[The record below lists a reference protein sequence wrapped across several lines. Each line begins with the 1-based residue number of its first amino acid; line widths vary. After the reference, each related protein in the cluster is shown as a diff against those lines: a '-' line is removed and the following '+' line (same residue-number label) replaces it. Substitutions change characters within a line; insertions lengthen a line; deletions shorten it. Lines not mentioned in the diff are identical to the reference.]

1 MSRSVGDIRTSQLI
15 TTFGPGAVTDLQRL
29 SVIILGIDRWT
40 IRDDL
45 IIDEQ
50 RLRSALG
57 VQALYS
63 PLVEEGPR
71 GPRGTIPS
79 EIFPRYLVCPNS
91 ACRFLA
97 RIEDFN
103 WDHRFSEPRCSDPR
117 CPTQGRFRVN
127 PSRFVVSCRNGHLD
141 DFPFH
146 DYVHDGPAGGCH
158 GPLRLIDT
166 GRTGSIS
173 DIIVR
178 CESNND
184 SKSLGSA
191 FQQNQNA
198 LGTCTGRRPWLGRDF
213 QEDCSE
219 RPEAILRGASNL
231 YFPIVRSALSIPPWA
246 APIHEDIAR
255 YERFFGNVAD
265 RSALETVLNHL
276 QLPDLAPYSV
286 DEILEALLRRRGVL
300 PAQTTDELLRPE
312 WSALRQPTR
321 AAGRTDFETE
331 HVDIPDGFEDLIEQV
346 VLVHRLKEVR
356 ALQGFTRIE
365 PPGAWGDVPDDPN
378 RVAPLSRGSVDW
390 LPAIVVRGEGVFIE
404 LRHEAVRAWAEIQA
418 VQLVLRQ
425 MGEAQNEWRAAR
437 NLPPGPVPDPSYVLC
452 HTLAHLLMR
461 RMSLDAGY
469 SSSSLRERI
478 YGMGEGEEMMTGL
491 LIYTATTDSD
501 GSLGGLVD
509 LGRPQKLR
517 PLLRQALEEARL
529 CSSDPLCSDNE
540 PRVKGMLNGAACHA
554 CLLASE
560 TSCERG
566 NRLLDR
572 AVLVPTLSKQES
584 GYFNALLTT

>member
-1 MSRSVGDIRTSQLI
+1 MTRSVGDIRTSQLI
-15 TTFGPGAVTDLQRL
+15 TTFGPGAITDLRRL
-29 SVIILGIDRWT
+29 SVIVMGLNRWT
-40 IRDDL
+40 TRDDL
-45 IIDEQ
+45 LIDEQ
-50 RLRSALG
+50 RLRAALG
-57 VQALYS
+57 VDAFYS

-79 EIFPRYLVCPNS
+79 SIFPRYLVCPNA

-97 RIEDFN
+97 RVEDFN
-103 WDHRFSEPRCSDPR
+103 WDHRFAEPRCSDPR

-146 DYVHDGPAGGCH
+146 DYVHDAPSSGCP

-166 GRTGSIS
+166 GQTGSIS
-173 DIIVR
+173 DIFVR
-178 CESNND
+178 CEATRD
-184 SKSLGSA
+184 RRSLAAA
-191 FQQNQNA
+191 FQQNQNV
-198 LGTCTGRRPWLGRDF
+198 LGRCTGRRPWLGDD
-213 QEDCSE
+213 QENCQEASE
-219 RPEAILRGASNL
+219 ALLRGASNL

-246 APIHEDIAR
+246 DPIHDDLAR
-255 YERFFGNVAD
+255 YEHFFGNITT
-265 RSALETVLNHL
+265 REQLETVLTTL
-276 QLPDLAPYSV
+276 QLSDLAAYSI
-286 DEILEALLRRRGVL
+286 EELFGALLRRRGDL
-300 PAQTTDELLRPE
+300 PPQTAAELLRPE
-312 WSALRQPTR
+312 WNALRESTR
-321 AAGRTDFETE
+321 SAGRTDFETE
-331 HVDIPDGFEDLIEQV
+331 QASVPDGFDALIEQV

-356 ALQGFTRIE
+356 ALQGFTRLE

-378 RVAPLSRGSVDW
+378 RVAPLAQGTVSW
-390 LPAIVVRGEGVFIE
+390 LPAIVVRGEGVFLE
-404 LRHEAVRAWAEIQA
+404 LNHDAVAEWSTRDDVRTAIH
-418 VQLVLRQ
+418 R
-425 MGEAQNEWRAAR
+425 MGEAQNEWRRAR
-437 NLPPGPVPDPSYVLC
+437 NLPDGAMPDPSYVLC
-452 HTLAHLLMR
+452 HTFAHLLIR

-469 SSSSLRERI
+469 SSSSLRERV
-478 YGMGEGEEMMTGL
+478 YGASDGESMTGV

-509 LGRPQKLR
+509 LGRPHRLR

-540 PRVKGMLNGAACHA
+540 PRTKGMLNGAACHA

-572 AVLVPTLSKQES
+572 ALLVPTLLQRNS
-584 GYFNALLTT
+584 GYFDAVIS